1 MFGFAQL
8 AGAHCYVH
16 IGEPCKSEKRAFLK
30 KGYAVL
36 VCLFIFVLRKRD
48 LEKIGNRICVCDF
61 CVTTILQQ
69 KLAKLVNLTAIYH
82 EQIRI
87 LWSSACEV
95 IRLIN
100 NHNNY
105 TYQFYRFPQVTPSIL
120 ITNEKIAEI
129 VFSKRRGL
137 R

>member
-1 MFGFAQL
+1 M
-8 AGAHCYVH
+8 
-16 IGEPCKSEKRAFLK
+16 PFLF
-30 KGYAVL
+30 
-36 VCLFIFVLRKRD
+36 VCLFFFLRNRD
-48 LEKIGNRICVCDF
+48 LEKIGNLICACDF

-100 NHNNY
+100 NRNNY
-105 TYQFYRFPQVTPSIL
+105 TYQFYRFPQVTRSIL